1 MSQKLKAA
9 LAGLPFVQLEVVAYC
24 AAGLWW
30 TGGFLVV
37 GVAFAL
43 SNCPFSMT
51 IMKGFGVYDAG
62 SP

>member
-1 MSQKLKAA
+1 MKGSPR
-9 LAGLPFVQLEVVAYC
+9 GLPFLQLEAIAYC
-24 AAGLWW
+24 AAGLRC